1 MNACHGVYGKRMSDN
16 QRKHSEQVNN
26 GVDKEKNGA
35 VRLSEYKMSS
45 HQRSFNP
52 VQSSHHHAPHPIH
65 PSISIK
71 TSSRTLVLKTRS
83 AQTAAHSTRAH
94 FFSKLSSPK
103 NDQHRVI
110 QLTLQAAR
118 SKGDGVP
125 SEDQGRL
132 INQTNTMPPLGMK
145 PLWSTNTT
153 KTQMTPTR
161 ASKKPLILTTLSSYG
176 VKRRHFF
183 LT

>member
-1 MNACHGVYGKRMSDN
+1 
-16 QRKHSEQVNN
+16 
-26 GVDKEKNGA
+26 
-35 VRLSEYKMSS
+35 MSS

-52 VQSSHHHAPHPIH
+52 SSITHHAPHPI

-71 TSSRTLVLKTRS
+71 TPRRALALLKIRS

-94 FFSKLSSPK
+94 FFPKLSSPK

-118 SKGDGVP
+118 SRGDGVP
-125 SEDQGRL
+125 LEDQGRL
-132 INQTNTMPPLGMK
+132 INQTNTMTPLGMK
-145 PLWSTNTT
+145 RPWSTNTT
-153 KTQMTPTR
+153 NTQMTPTR
-161 ASKKPLILTTLSSYG
+161 ASKNPLILTTLSSYG
-176 VKRRHFF
+176 MKRTHFF